1 MDADTL
7 DKLFDAGEDI
17 TPHLDLPTAR
27 RPNLEGRQLQVELP
41 AWVLDSLNAEARK
54 TGVSTSSLIK
64 MWLAERVSHG
74 EVSAVH

>member
-1 MDADTL
+1 MDAETL

-17 TPHLDLPTAR
+17 TPHLDLSTAC
-27 RPNLEGRQLQVELP
+27 RPNLEDRKLQVELP
-41 AWVLDSLNAEARK
+41 AWVVASLNAEARK

-74 EVSAVH
+74 EMTAAH

>member
-1 MDADTL
+1 MDAETL
-7 DKLFDAGEDI
+7 DQLFDAGEDI
-17 TPHLDLPTAR
+17 TPHLDLSTAR

-54 TGVSTSSLIK
+54 TGVSTQSIIK

-74 EVSAVH
+74 EMTTAH